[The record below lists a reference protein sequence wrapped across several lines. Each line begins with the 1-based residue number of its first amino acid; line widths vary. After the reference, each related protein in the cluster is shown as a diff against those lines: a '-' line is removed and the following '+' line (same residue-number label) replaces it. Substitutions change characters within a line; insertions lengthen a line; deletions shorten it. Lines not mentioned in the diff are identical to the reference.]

1 MLFVGQTLSLKSKL
15 SGRWY
20 VSSFY
25 VSRKNVTTNHSRLS
39 LPLIQSSISHTER
52 RVKSV
57 SCVSDSLRGLKLSSD
72 DRRRAL
78 VRAAGSSLLASHR
91 VKNTDWDQ
99 RVADAKIRQV
109 RCIRCSLLTFN
120 LLWKVNLRLLI
131 WRRAFNVKIV
141 RQMELRQAAD

>member
-57 SCVSDSLRGLKLSSD
+57 SCVSDSSCSSD
-72 DRRRAL
+72 QSWSEL
-78 VRAAGSSLLASHR
+78 QEAACWHHAGAHR

-120 LLWKVNLRLLI
+120 LL
-131 WRRAFNVKIV
+131 
-141 RQMELRQAAD
+141 